1 MPDALSKTAPIWCV
15 VLNRLLFP
23 ERYGMHEL
31 YTPKTSVGQSEH
43 AQMVARIDAFV
54 QDAKLLQMD
63 IPLLRAR
70 VKRPLVP
77 CWVTPQ
83 FEQLSTDHEL
93 QDYNRIV
100 CCTASRRV
108 NGTEASEN
116 GYIQGAAD
124 DHEGWSNGLTPA
136 LFWQHEAELLS
147 LSDEA
152 IPDFIREWAQA
163 ETTITM
169 NEDHAIELAT
179 TRISLGKLSAV
190 EQFSG
195 YDVVVSIG
203 GECTDSPAANEPES
217 LESKTVLR
225 VPCKPGK
232 LGSRALRY
240 QLHSIFSFIT
250 PHYSADKA
258 PSILIACPDTEDFSI
273 GVALA
278 ILCTF
283 YDDQNNVRSIASS
296 TNVMDKDLIRRRLA
310 QITMAKPE
318 ASLSRA
324 TLQSVNAFL
333 MPQG

>member
-1 MPDALSKTAPIWCV
+1 MPDALSKTVPIWCV

-23 ERYGMHEL
+23 ERYDMHEL
-31 YTPKTSVGQSEH
+31 HTPRTSVGQSEH

-63 IPLLRAR
+63 IPLLQAR

-77 CWVTPQ
+77 CWITPHS
-83 FEQLSTDHEL
+83 EDLSTGHEL
-93 QDYNRIV
+93 QDYNRVV

-124 DHEGWSNGLTPA
+124 DHEGWSSGLTPA
-136 LFWQHEAELLS
+136 LFWQHEVELLS

-152 IPDFIREWAQA
+152 IPDFIWEWAQA

-169 NEDHAIELAT
+169 NDDHAIELAD
-179 TRISLGKLSAV
+179 TRISLGNLSAV
-190 EQFSG
+190 EQSSL
-195 YDVVVSIG
+195 YDAVVSIS
-203 GECTDSPAANEPES
+203 GESPDSIAANEPES

-225 VPCKPGK
+225 IPCKPGK
-232 LGSRALRY
+232 LGSRSLRY
-240 QLHSIFSFIT
+240 QLHPIFSFLS
-250 PHYSADKA
+250 PYYSADKA
-258 PSILIACPDTEDFSI
+258 PRILIACPDTEDFSI

-278 ILCTF
+278 ILCKF
-283 YDDQNNVRSIASS
+283 YDDQNKVRSIPSS
-296 TNVMDKDLIRRRLA
+296 TNIIDKDLIRRRLA
-310 QITMAKPE
+310 QITMAKPD

-324 TLQSVNAFL
+324 TLQSVNAVL
-333 MPQG
+333 MPQV